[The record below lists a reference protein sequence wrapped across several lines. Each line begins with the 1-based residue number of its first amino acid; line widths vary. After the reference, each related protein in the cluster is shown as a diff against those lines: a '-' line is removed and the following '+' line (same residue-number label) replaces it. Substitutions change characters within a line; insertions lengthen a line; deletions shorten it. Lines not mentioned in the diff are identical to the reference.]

1 MASHDGG
8 AAQHDAGEAVGV
20 TSSQRTAM
28 SSPGRPNETVHDA
41 SEPKSDP
48 TNFELPTPNPRLQA
62 ILAKKVTLEAT
73 LASLQ
78 EQRSAL
84 VAEAR
89 LPSGLAM
96 PDSWS
101 EEEKTKSAL
110 TNANAVIKEHI
121 CLLHEYNEIKDIGQ
135 GLMGLIADSRGVRVA
150 TVMEDFGMDEKD

>member
-1 MASHDGG
+1 
-8 AAQHDAGEAVGV
+8 
-20 TSSQRTAM
+20 M

-41 SEPKSDP
+41 SEIKSDP
-48 TNFELPTPNPRLQA
+48 TDFELPTPTLRLQA
-62 ILAKKVTLEAT
+62 MLAKKATLEAT

-121 CLLHEYNEIKDIGQ
+121 SLLHKYNEIKDIGQ

>member
-1 MASHDGG
+1 MASQDGG
-8 AAQHDAGEAVGV
+8 AAQHDA
-20 TSSQRTAM
+20 
-28 SSPGRPNETVHDA
+28 
-41 SEPKSDP
+41 
-48 TNFELPTPNPRLQA
+48 NFELPTPTLRLQA
-62 ILAKKVTLEAT
+62 MLAKKATLEAT

-121 CLLHEYNEIKDIGQ
+121 SLLHKYNEIKDIGQ